1 MKIRKTI
8 TVLAIIS
15 FSVGFLFLTTFGNIN
30 TAFAQQATGSVP
42 TVTGTPKGPM
52 ASIKPGITENFVNV
66 RSGPSS
72 VQFDIIGIIY
82 IGETVPVKGKSIGG
96 DWLLIE
102 YPGVVNGEG
111 WIWALYMDL
120 TPGEIPLVEMP
131 PSPQPNVTFTID
143 PTMASQFITTPL
155 ATRLPTFTPPANLVI
170 PTYENIKTQIFAGVP
185 IGFIIIIL
193 LGIGIISSLF
203 TYFQS
208 R

>member
-1 MKIRKTI
+1 MKIQKSI
-8 TVLAIIS
+8 SIVSIIIFTV
-15 FSVGFLFLTTFGNIN
+15 GYLFLSLFRN
-30 TAFAQQATGSVP
+30 TSAVFAQQATGSIP

-82 IGETVPVKGKSIGG
+82 IGDTVPVKGKSIGG

-102 YPGVVNGEG
+102 YPGVANGEG
-111 WIWALYMDL
+111 WIWALYMDVS
-120 TPGEIPLVEMP
+120 PGEIPVVEMP
-131 PSPQPNVTFTID
+131 PTPQPKVTFTID
-143 PTMASQFITTPL
+143 PTMASQFISTQL

-170 PTYENIKTQIFAGVP
+170 PTYENSKTQLFAGVP

-193 LGIGIISSLF
+193 LGVGIISSLF

>member
-1 MKIRKTI
+1 MKIKKTI
-8 TVLAIIS
+8 PVIAVVS
-15 FSVGFLFLTTFGNIN
+15 FIVGFLILSIFLNSN

-66 RSGPSS
+66 RAGPSS

-96 DWLLIE
+96 DWLLIT
-102 YPGVVNGEG
+102 YPGVPNGEG
-111 WIWALYMDL
+111 WIWALYMDV
-120 TPGEIPLVEMP
+120 TPGEIPVVEMP
-131 PSPQPNVTFTID
+131 PTPQPKVTFTID

-170 PTYENIKTQIFAGVP
+170 PTYERAKTQLFAGVP
-185 IGFIIIIL
+185 IGFIVIIL

-203 TYFQS
+203 TFFQS